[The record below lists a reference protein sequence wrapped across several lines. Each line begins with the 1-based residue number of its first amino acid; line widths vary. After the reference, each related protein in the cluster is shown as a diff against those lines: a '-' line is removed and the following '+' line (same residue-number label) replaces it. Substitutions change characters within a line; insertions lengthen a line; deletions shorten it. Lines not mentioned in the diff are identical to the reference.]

1 MIRMPLIRRAL
12 PLALAAALVLLDVDY
27 ATESHQQ
34 DSVADGGSGMDGALS
49 MTGASTG
56 GVGGGAWVTVGCPGV
71 SPHPSL
77 VGRCR
82 KKSGD
87 GRGLEK
93 L

>member
-1 MIRMPLIRRAL
+1 MMD
-12 PLALAAALVLLDVDY
+12 VVGVMDFLDVM
-27 ATESHQQ
+27 
-34 DSVADGGSGMDGALS
+34 G
-49 MTGASTG
+49 TG